1 MPYIVDGHNLI
12 PRIPGLSLQD
22 IDDENRLVEMLQ
34 EFCRVSRKSIEVYFD
49 NAPPG
54 QLRVQ
59 KFGLVTAFFVRA
71 GRSADQAIR
80 QKLNRL
86 GNEARN
92 WSVVSSDREVQA
104 AVRAA
109 RATVIPASTF
119 AQQLLNTIQEPNS
132 STDTLEEPAM
142 SPQELQHWMKEFGE
156 LDEDD

>member
-34 EFCRVSRKSIEVYFD
+34 EFCRVSRKSVEVYFD

-80 QKLNRL
+80 QKLIRL
-86 GNEARN
+86 GKEARN

-104 AVRAA
+104 AARAA

-119 AQQLLNTIQEPNS
+119 AQQLLTTIQETNS